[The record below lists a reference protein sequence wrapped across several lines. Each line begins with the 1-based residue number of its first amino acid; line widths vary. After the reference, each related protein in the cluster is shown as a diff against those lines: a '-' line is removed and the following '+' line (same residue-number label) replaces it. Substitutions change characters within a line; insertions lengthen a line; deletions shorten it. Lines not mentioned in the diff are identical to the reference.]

1 MNNQTIR
8 ARNLRLGQAA
18 ADVLAAMRNG
28 QTLRFEFCRTG
39 ARWFLSGG
47 RSVEDRVARLV
58 IGKSEIVGEAD
69 TLFPSTTTSQT
80 YHVKWSPSDDNR
92 QEESATR

>member
-1 MNNQTIR
+1 MNNHTIR
-8 ARNLRLGQAA
+8 ARNLRLGRAA
-18 ADVLAAMRNG
+18 ADVLAAMRDG

-47 RSVEDRVARLV
+47 RSVDDRAARLV
-58 IGKSEIVGEAD
+58 IINPEIVGEAD
-69 TLFPSTTTSQT
+69 SLFPGLATSQT